1 MTSNTP
7 TVQDFRIRRLT
18 IAAPPPLTEA
28 NSALVQETVV
38 DHGVNL
44 NAPDC
49 GENGD
54 GSFTWLIHVD
64 RGSNTLKTGGA
75 PPSPDPFGQGYC
87 FVDLVASGGLHLQP
101 VTLPAHFTGSTF
113 STDPVPKLNIGIF
126 VQGDIN
132 NLVILP
138 ISNAT
143 FQNVTISPDGNCIG
157 SLNYTAMNAQCVDF
171 RQDCSKWKTAG
182 SLGGFITLEEADKV
196 PISIL
201 GGKSLCIFLTGAAGS
216 QIAPDGLHCA
226 RDTNGKIVLQGDYCS
241 SPAGPGGCQDSYWLA
256 ATFAAAA
263 VKINDGSGTPQCQA
277 SVSDGGRD

>member
-1 MTSNTP
+1 MKATFKGAVLSISVLGALGLVAASLVGACSSSSSPASGGNTDAGPGCSAPPGQFPAADCESSANLCNSSGGCPIAARCGSQSTCLPMTSNTP

-126 VQGDIN
+126 VQG
-132 NLVILP
+132 
-138 ISNAT
+138 
-143 FQNVTISPDGNCIG
+143 
-157 SLNYTAMNAQCVDF
+157 
-171 RQDCSKWKTAG
+171 
-182 SLGGFITLEEADKV
+182 
-196 PISIL
+196 
-201 GGKSLCIFLTGAAGS
+201 
-216 QIAPDGLHCA
+216 
-226 RDTNGKIVLQGDYCS
+226 
-241 SPAGPGGCQDSYWLA
+241 
-256 ATFAAAA
+256 
-263 VKINDGSGTPQCQA
+263 
-277 SVSDGGRD
+277 